1 MYIKYHFDMRK
12 ILGLDLGTTSIGW
25 AFVTEAENEKE
36 KSSIIK
42 LGVRVNPLTVD
53 EQTNFEKGKAITTNA
68 DRTLKRT
75 ARRNLQRYKL
85 RRENLISLL
94 KNEGFITEN
103 SVLCEKGNHTT
114 FETRRLRAKAVTE
127 EISVEELARVL
138 IMLNK
143 KRGYKSSRKA
153 NSGEEGN
160 LIDGMTVARKLY
172 DEHLTPGQYTYQLL
186 CKGKKYIP
194 DFYPSD
200 LIAEFEAVWNCQKQF
215 YADVLTDELREALRD
230 KNEKQTWAICAA
242 PLGLKGIKRSGTVV
256 DQRVENYRW
265 RTEALTKQLP
275 LEQVVIV
282 LQKINSQIRGTSGY
296 LGAISDRSKELYF
309 NHLTVGQFQMKQLSE
324 NPNISLK
331 NQVFYRQ
338 DYLDEFERIWEKQ
351 AKFHKELTEELKHEL
366 RDIIIFYQR
375 PLKSQKGLINYCE
388 FESSQKE
395 VVVDGKKKTI
405 TIGLRVCPKSS
416 PLFQCFKIWQ
426 SINNLQITGNVI
438 PKQQLDLFGDTTEF
452 DHGTRILTE
461 EEKLDLYREL
471 SIKESLSESELIKL
485 LFGGKKGL
493 SLNFHK
499 VEGNRTMATFIKAC
513 HTILVINGYN
523 DYDFSKISY
532 DKTIAIITQVFD
544 TLGFKSG
551 FLNFNPTLEG
561 KGYERQDAYRL
572 WHLLYSYSDDNS
584 ATGNERLVER
594 ISNFLNMDKESA
606 AAFASITYESD
617 YGSLSSKAMRRIL
630 PHMMDGLE
638 YSVACEYAGYC
649 HSRRSLTKEEIMS
662 KPLVDTIP
670 LLSRNSLR
678 NPVVEKIL
686 NQMINVVNAVSESYG
701 KPDEIRIEMAREL
714 KKSATEREQ
723 MTRDIA
729 RASAENDKYR
739 KVLQEE
745 FNIQN
750 VSRNDIIRYRLYLEL
765 EANGFK
771 TLYTQTYI
779 PREKLFSKEFD
790 IEHIIPQARLFDD
803 SFSNKT
809 LEARSANIEKGST
822 TAYDYVLAKYGE
834 YGSNGAIT
842 YKERID
848 HLYKDGKI
856 SKTKHDKLL
865 MTTDDIPDGFINR
878 DLRDTQ
884 YIARKAREIL
894 ESAVRVVVP
903 TTGSVTDRL
912 REDWQLVDVMKE
924 LNWNKYYQL
933 GLTEIVTDHDGR
945 HIRRIK
951 HWTKRND
958 HRHHAM
964 DALTIAFTRHSYIQ
978 YLNNLNARSDKTGSI
993 YAIEKKELYRDKN
1006 NKLRFIPPMP
1016 LDEFR
1021 VEARRHLENVLISI
1035 KAKNKVVTRNV
1046 NITRGSDGKTH
1057 RTVQLTPRG
1066 QLHNETV
1073 YGHRRQCI
1081 VKEEKVGSAFNKE
1094 KINTVSNSQFREA
1107 LLRRYAEFGD
1117 AKKAF
1122 TGKNSLDKNPIYL
1135 NDDHTKQV
1143 PQKVKT
1149 VTFEEVFTIRKPI
1162 DKDLNIDKVVD
1173 THIREIL
1180 QQRLSEYGDDAKKAF
1195 ANLDENPIWLNR
1207 ERGIAIKRVTIY
1219 GVSNAIALHDRRD
1232 MQGKKILNINGAPTP
1247 VDYVSTSNNHHVA
1260 IFLDEKGNLQEH
1272 VVSFFEATERS
1283 RQHQPIVDREYNK
1296 HLGWQFLFTMKR
1308 NEYFVFPNEK
1318 TGFNPNEIDLLDPNN
1333 AAEISKNLFRVQ
1345 KLTSK
1350 DYFFRLHLETNV
1362 DTPKEL
1368 SGITYARLSLK
1379 GIVGIVK
1386 VRINHLG
1393 QIVAVGEY

>member
-1 MYIKYHFDMRK
+1 MKK

-25 AFVTEAENEKE
+25 ALVNEAESENE

-94 KNEGFITEN
+94 KKEGFITED
-103 SVLCEKGNHTT
+103 SVLCEKGNHST
-114 FETRRLRAKAVTE
+114 FETRLLRAKAVTE
-127 EISVEELARVL
+127 EISLEELARVL

-153 NSGEEGN
+153 NSSEDGN

-186 CKGKKYIP
+186 CKGKKFIP

-200 LIAEFEAVWNCQKQF
+200 LYAEFEAVWNCQKQF
-215 YADVLTDELREALRD
+215 YTDMLTDELREALRD

-242 PLGLKGIKRSGTVV
+242 PLGVKGIKRNGTIAE
-256 DQRVENYRW
+256 QRVENYRW

-282 LQKINSQIRGTSGY
+282 LQKINSQIRATSGY

-375 PLKSQKGLINYCE
+375 PLKSQKSLINYCE

-452 DHGTRILTE
+452 DYGTRILTE
-461 EEKLDLYREL
+461 EEKLNLYREL
-471 SIKESLSESELIKL
+471 SIKESLSEAEIIKL
-485 LFGGKKGL
+485 LFGGEKGL

-499 VEGNRTMATFIKAC
+499 IEGNRTMAAFIKAC

-523 DYDFSKISY
+523 DYDFSKIPY
-532 DKTIAIITQVFD
+532 YKTIAIITQVFD
-544 TLGFKSG
+544 ALGFKYG
-551 FLNFNPTLEG
+551 FLNFNPALEG
-561 KGYERQDAYRL
+561 KDYERQDAYRL

-584 ATGNERLVER
+584 ATGNEKLVER
-594 ISNFLNMDKESA
+594 IGNLLNMDKESA

-638 YSVACEYAGYC
+638 YSVACEYAGYR

-670 LLSRNSLR
+670 LLPRNSLH

-686 NQMINVVNAVSESYG
+686 NQMINVVNEVTKSYG

-723 MTRDIA
+723 MTRNIA
-729 RASAENDKYR
+729 RANAENDKYR

-779 PREKLFSKEFD
+779 PRDKLFFSKEFD

-834 YGSNGAIT
+834 HGSNGAIT

-865 MTTDDIPDGFINR
+865 MTTDDIPNGFINR

-924 LNWNKYYQL
+924 LNWDKYDQL
-933 GLTEIVTDHDGR
+933 GLTEIVKDHDGR
-945 HIRRIK
+945 QIRRIK
-951 HWTKRND
+951 DWTKRND

-978 YLNNLNARSDKTGSI
+978 YLNNLNARSDKGGSI

-1016 LDEFR
+1016 LGEFR
-1021 VEARRHLENVLISI
+1021 VEARHHLENVLISI
-1035 KAKNKVVTRNV
+1035 KAKNKVATRNV
-1046 NITRGSDGKTH
+1046 NITRSSDCKTH

-1066 QLHNETV
+1066 QLHNETI

-1081 VKEEKVGSAFNKE
+1081 VKEEKVGGTFNEE
-1094 KINTVSNSQFREA
+1094 KIKTVSNPQIREA
-1107 LLRRYAEFGD
+1107 LLRRLAEFGD

-1122 TGKNSLDKNPIYL
+1122 TGKNSLDKNPVYI
-1135 NDDHTKQV
+1135 DDDNTKQV
-1143 PQKVKT
+1143 SQKVKT
-1149 VTFEEVFTIRKPI
+1149 VTYEDVFTIRKPI
-1162 DKDLNIDKVVD
+1162 DKDLKINKVVD
-1173 THIREIL
+1173 GRVRQIL
-1180 QQRLSEYGDDAKKAF
+1180 QERLDEYGGDAKNAF
-1195 ANLDENPIWLNR
+1195 ANLDESPIWLNR

-1232 MQGKKILNINGAPTP
+1232 MQGKKILNSNGAPTP

-1260 IFLDEKGNLQEH
+1260 IFLDENGNLQEH
-1272 VVSFFEATERS
+1272 VVSFFEATERA
-1283 RQHQPIVDREYNK
+1283 RQNLPVVDYEYNK

-1345 KLTSK
+1345 KLATK
-1350 DYFFRLHLETNV
+1350 DYFFRHHLETNV

-1368 SGITYARLSLK
+1368 SGVTYARLSLK

>member
-1 MYIKYHFDMRK
+1 MKK

-25 AFVTEAENEKE
+25 ALVKEAENKDE

-42 LGVRVNPLTVD
+42 LGVRVNPLTAE
-53 EQTNFEKGKAITTNA
+53 EQTSFEKGKAITTNA

-94 KNEGFITEN
+94 KKEGFITEE
-103 SVLCEKGNHTT
+103 SVLCEKGNRTT

-127 EISVEELARVL
+127 EISLEELARVL

-160 LIDGMTVARKLY
+160 LIDGMTIARKLY
-172 DEHLTPGQYTYQLL
+172 EENLTPGQYTYQLL

-215 YADVLTDELREALRD
+215 YKDILTEELKETLRD

-242 PLGLKGIKRSGTVV
+242 PFGLKGIKRNGTAA

-265 RTEALTKQLP
+265 RTEALSKQLT
-275 LEQVVIV
+275 LEQVAIV

-309 NHLTVGQFQMKQLSE
+309 NHLTVGQFQMRLLDK
-324 NPNISLK
+324 NPNTSLK

-338 DYLDEFERIWEKQ
+338 DYLDEFERIWENQ
-351 AKFHKELTEELKHEL
+351 AKFHCELTSELKHEL
-366 RDIIIFYQR
+366 RDIVIFYQR
-375 PLKSQKGLINYCE
+375 PLKSQKSLISYCE
-388 FESSQKE
+388 FESRQKD
-395 VVVDGKKKTI
+395 VVVDGKKKII

-438 PKQQLDLFGDTTEF
+438 PKTRLNLFGDTTECEQ
-452 DHGTRILTE
+452 GTRALTE
-461 EEKLDLYREL
+461 EEKLELYHEL
-471 SIKESLSESELIKL
+471 SIKESLSEAEIIKL
-485 LFGGKKGL
+485 LFSGKKGL

-499 VEGNRTMATFIKAC
+499 VEGNRTMAAFIQAC
-513 HTILVINGYN
+513 HTVLVINGYD

-532 DKTIAIITQVFD
+532 DKTMRIITQVFD
-544 TLGFKSG
+544 ALGFKSD
-551 FLNFNPTLEG
+551 FLTFNSILDG
-561 KGYERQDAYRL
+561 KDCERQDTYRL
-572 WHLLYSYSDDNS
+572 WHLLYSYSEDNS
-584 ATGNERLVER
+584 TTGNEKLIER
-594 ISNFLNMDKESA
+594 ICNLLNMDRDSA
-606 AAFASITYESD
+606 TAFASISYQPD

-638 YSVACEYAGYC
+638 YSVACEYAGYR

-670 LLSRNSLR
+670 LLPRNSLR

-686 NQMINVVNAVSESYG
+686 NQMINVVNAVSDSYG

-714 KKSATEREQ
+714 KKNAKEREL

-729 RASAENDKYR
+729 RANAENDKYR

-745 FNIQN
+745 FGIQN

-809 LEARSANIEKGST
+809 IEARSANIEKGST

-834 YGSNGAIT
+834 YGDNGANKYI
-842 YKERID
+842 ERIE

-865 MTTDDIPDGFINR
+865 MTIDEIPDGFINR

-903 TTGSVTDRL
+903 TTGAVTDRL

-924 LNWNKYYQL
+924 LNWNKYDQL
-933 GLTEIVTDHDGR
+933 GLTEIIQDHDGR
-945 HIRRIK
+945 QIRRIK
-951 HWTKRND
+951 DWTKRND

-1006 NKLRFIPPMP
+1006 NKLRFVPPMP
-1016 LDEFR
+1016 LGEFR
-1021 VEARRHLENVLISI
+1021 AEARRHLENVLVST

-1046 NITRGSDGKTH
+1046 NITRGSDGKKH

-1073 YGHRRQCI
+1073 YGRKRQYI
-1081 VKEEKVGSAFNKE
+1081 VKEEKVNSSFNEE
-1094 KINTVSNSQFREA
+1094 KINTVSNPKIREA
-1107 LLRRYAEFGD
+1107 LLRRFTEFGD

-1122 TGKNSLDKNPIYL
+1122 TGKNSLEKNPIYL
-1135 NDDHTKQV
+1135 DNEHTTPV
-1143 PQKVKT
+1143 PQNVKT
-1149 VTFEEVFTIRKPI
+1149 ITFEEVFTIRKPI
-1162 DKDLNIDKVVD
+1162 DKDLKIEKVVD
-1173 THIREIL
+1173 SHIRQIL
-1180 QQRLSEYGDDAKKAF
+1180 QERLDEYGGDAKKAF
-1195 ANLDENPIWLNR
+1195 TNLDENPIWLNR
-1207 ERGIAIKRVTIY
+1207 KRGIAIKRVTIY

-1232 MQGKKILNINGAPTP
+1232 MQGRKMLNKNGTPSP

-1260 IFLDEKGNLQEH
+1260 IFLDDKGNLQEH

-1283 RQHQPIVDREYNK
+1283 QQHLPIIDQEYNK

-1333 AAEISKNLFRVQ
+1333 AAEISRNLFRVQ
-1345 KLTSK
+1345 KLATK
-1350 DYFFRLHLETNV
+1350 NYFFRHHLETNV

-1368 SGITYARLSLK
+1368 SGITYKSQLGLK

-1393 QIVAVGEY
+1393 QVVAVGEY

>member
-1 MYIKYHFDMRK
+1 MRK

-143 KRGYKSSRKA
+143 KRGYKSSRKV

-172 DEHLTPGQYTYQLL
+172 EEHLTPGQYTYQLL

-471 SIKESLSESELIKL
+471 SIKESLSESEIIKL
-485 LFGGKKGL
+485 LFGRKKGL

-1035 KAKNKVVTRNV
+1035 KAKNKVFTRNV

-1057 RTVQLTPRG
+1057 STVQLTPRG

-1135 NDDHTKQV
+1135 NDYHTKQV

-1173 THIREIL
+1173 AHIREIL

>member
-1 MYIKYHFDMRK
+1 MRK

-265 RTEALTKQLP
+265 RTEALTKQLL

-471 SIKESLSESELIKL
+471 SIKESLSESEIIKL
-485 LFGGKKGL
+485 LFGGEKGL

-499 VEGNRTMATFIKAC
+499 VEGNHTMATFIKAC

-532 DKTIAIITQVFD
+532 DKTIAIITPVFD

-584 ATGNERLVER
+584 ATGNEKLVEQ
-594 ISNFLNMDKESA
+594 IGNLLNMDKESA

-638 YSVACEYAGYC
+638 YSVACEYAGYR

-670 LLSRNSLR
+670 LLPRNSLR

-834 YGSNGAIT
+834 HGINGAIA

-924 LNWNKYYQL
+924 LNWDKYDQL
-933 GLTEIVTDHDGR
+933 GLTEIVKDNDGR
-945 HIRRIK
+945 QIRRIK
-951 HWTKRND
+951 DWTKRND

-978 YLNNLNARSDKTGSI
+978 YLNNLNARSDKGGSI

-1016 LDEFR
+1016 LGEFR

-1046 NITRGSDGKTH
+1046 NITCGSDGKTH

-1094 KINTVSNSQFREA
+1094 KINTVSNPQFREA

-1173 THIREIL
+1173 ARIREIL

-1232 MQGKKILNINGAPTP
+1232 MQGNKILKSNGTPTP
-1247 VDYVSTSNNHHVA
+1247 ADYVSTSNNHHVA

>member
-1 MYIKYHFDMRK
+1 MKK

-25 AFVTEAENEKE
+25 ALVNEAESENE

-94 KNEGFITEN
+94 KKEGFITED
-103 SVLCEKGNHTT
+103 SVLCEKGNHST
-114 FETRRLRAKAVTE
+114 FETRLLRAKAVTE
-127 EISVEELARVL
+127 EISLEELARVL

-153 NSGEEGN
+153 NSSEDGN

-186 CKGKKYIP
+186 CKGKKFIP

-200 LIAEFEAVWNCQKQF
+200 LYAEFEAVWNCQKQF
-215 YADVLTDELREALRD
+215 YTDMLTDELREALRD

-242 PLGLKGIKRSGTVV
+242 PLGVKGIKRNGTIAE
-256 DQRVENYRW
+256 QRVENYRW

-282 LQKINSQIRGTSGY
+282 LQKINSQIRATSGY

-375 PLKSQKGLINYCE
+375 PLKSQKSLINYCE

-426 SINNLQITGNVI
+426 CINNLQITGNVI

-452 DHGTRILTE
+452 DYGTRILTE
-461 EEKLDLYREL
+461 EEKLNLYREL
-471 SIKESLSESELIKL
+471 SIKESLSEAEIIKL
-485 LFGGKKGL
+485 LFGGEKGL

-499 VEGNRTMATFIKAC
+499 IEGNRTMAAFIKAC

-523 DYDFSKISY
+523 DYDFSKIPY
-532 DKTIAIITQVFD
+532 YKTIAIITQVFD
-544 TLGFKSG
+544 ALGFKYG
-551 FLNFNPTLEG
+551 FLNFNPALEG
-561 KGYERQDAYRL
+561 KDYVRQDAYRL

-584 ATGNERLVER
+584 ATGNEKLVER
-594 ISNFLNMDKESA
+594 IGNLLNMDKESA

-638 YSVACEYAGYC
+638 YSVACEYAGYR

-670 LLSRNSLR
+670 LLPRNSLH

-686 NQMINVVNAVSESYG
+686 NQMINVVNAVTKSYG

-723 MTRDIA
+723 MTRNIA
-729 RASAENDKYR
+729 RANAENDKYR

-779 PREKLFSKEFD
+779 PRDKLFFSKEFD

-834 YGSNGAIT
+834 HGSNGAIT

-865 MTTDDIPDGFINR
+865 MTTDDIPNGFINR

-924 LNWNKYYQL
+924 LNWDKYDQL
-933 GLTEIVTDHDGR
+933 GLTEIVKDHDGR
-945 HIRRIK
+945 QIRRIK
-951 HWTKRND
+951 DWTKRND

-978 YLNNLNARSDKTGSI
+978 YLNNLNARSDKGGSI

-1016 LDEFR
+1016 LGEFR
-1021 VEARRHLENVLISI
+1021 VEARHHLENVLISI
-1035 KAKNKVVTRNV
+1035 KAKNKVATRNV
-1046 NITRGSDGKTH
+1046 NITRSSDCKTH

-1066 QLHNETV
+1066 QLHNETI

-1081 VKEEKVGSAFNKE
+1081 VKEEKVGGTFNEE
-1094 KINTVSNSQFREA
+1094 KIKTVSNPQIREA
-1107 LLRRYAEFGD
+1107 LLRRLAEFGD

-1122 TGKNSLDKNPIYL
+1122 TGKNSLDKNPVYI
-1135 NDDHTKQV
+1135 DDDNTKQV
-1143 PQKVKT
+1143 SQKVKT
-1149 VTFEEVFTIRKPI
+1149 VTYEDVFTIRKPI
-1162 DKDLNIDKVVD
+1162 DKDLKIDKVVD
-1173 THIREIL
+1173 GRVRQIL
-1180 QQRLSEYGDDAKKAF
+1180 QERLDEYGGDAKKAF
-1195 ANLDENPIWLNR
+1195 ANLDESPIWLNR

-1232 MQGKKILNINGAPTP
+1232 MQGKKILNSNGAPTP

-1260 IFLDEKGNLQEH
+1260 IFLDENGNLQEH

-1283 RQHQPIVDREYNK
+1283 RQNLPIVDYEYNK

-1345 KLTSK
+1345 KLATK
-1350 DYFFRLHLETNV
+1350 DYFFRHHLETNV

-1368 SGITYARLSLK
+1368 SGVTYARLSLK

>member
-1 MYIKYHFDMRK
+1 MKK

-94 KNEGFITEN
+94 KKEGFITED
-103 SVLCEKGNHTT
+103 SVLCEKGNNTT

-127 EISVEELARVL
+127 EISLEELARVL

-200 LIAEFEAVWNCQKQF
+200 LIAEFEAVWNCQKQI

-242 PLGLKGIKRSGTVV
+242 PLGLKGIKRSGTVA

-265 RTEALTKQLP
+265 RTEALTKQLS

-375 PLKSQKGLINYCE
+375 PLKSQKSLISYCE

-395 VVVDGKKKTI
+395 VVVDGKKNTI

-471 SIKESLSESELIKL
+471 SIKESLSEAEIIKL
-485 LFGGKKGL
+485 LFGGEKGL

-499 VEGNRTMATFIKAC
+499 VEGNHTMATFIKAC

-532 DKTIAIITQVFD
+532 DKTIAIITPVFD
-544 TLGFKSG
+544 ALGFKSS

-584 ATGNERLVER
+584 ATGNEKLVEQ
-594 ISNFLNMDKESA
+594 IGNLLNMDKESA

-638 YSVACEYAGYC
+638 YSVACEYAGYR

-670 LLSRNSLR
+670 LLPRNSLR

-834 YGSNGAIT
+834 HGSNGAIA

-924 LNWNKYYQL
+924 LNWDKYDQL
-933 GLTEIVTDHDGR
+933 GLTEIVKDNDGR
-945 HIRRIK
+945 QIRRIK
-951 HWTKRND
+951 DWTKRND

-978 YLNNLNARSDKTGSI
+978 YLNNLNARSDKGGSI

-1016 LDEFR
+1016 LGEFR

-1046 NITRGSDGKTH
+1046 NITCGSDGKTH

-1094 KINTVSNSQFREA
+1094 KINTVSNPQFREA

-1173 THIREIL
+1173 ARIREIL

-1232 MQGKKILNINGAPTP
+1232 MQGNKILKSNGTPTP
-1247 VDYVSTSNNHHVA
+1247 ADYVSTSNNHHVA

>member
-1 MYIKYHFDMRK
+1 M
-12 ILGLDLGTTSIGW
+12 S
-25 AFVTEAENEKE
+25 
-36 KSSIIK
+36 
-42 LGVRVNPLTVD
+42 P
-53 EQTNFEKGKAITTNA
+53 TNA

-114 FETRRLRAKAVTE
+114 FETRRLCAKAVTE

-471 SIKESLSESELIKL
+471 SIKESLSESEIIKL
-485 LFGGKKGL
+485 LFGGEKGL

-499 VEGNRTMATFIKAC
+499 VEGNHTMATFIKAC

-532 DKTIAIITQVFD
+532 DKTIAIITPVFD

-584 ATGNERLVER
+584 ATGNEKLVEQ
-594 ISNFLNMDKESA
+594 IGNLLNMDKESA

-638 YSVACEYAGYC
+638 YSVACEYAGYR

-670 LLSRNSLR
+670 LLPRNSLR

-834 YGSNGAIT
+834 HGSNGAIA

-924 LNWNKYYQL
+924 LNWDKYDQL
-933 GLTEIVTDHDGR
+933 GLTEIVKDNDGR
-945 HIRRIK
+945 QIRRIK
-951 HWTKRND
+951 DWTKRND

-978 YLNNLNARSDKTGSI
+978 YLNNLNARSDKGGSI

-1016 LDEFR
+1016 LGEFR

-1046 NITRGSDGKTH
+1046 NITCGSDGKTH

-1094 KINTVSNSQFREA
+1094 KINTVSNPQFREA

-1173 THIREIL
+1173 ARIREIL

-1232 MQGKKILNINGAPTP
+1232 MQGNKILKSNGTPTP
-1247 VDYVSTSNNHHVA
+1247 ADYVSTSNNHHVA

>member
-1 MYIKYHFDMRK
+1 MKK

-25 AFVTEAENEKE
+25 ALVNEAESENE

-75 ARRNLQRYKL
+75 ARRNLQCYKL

-94 KNEGFITEN
+94 KKEGFITED
-103 SVLCEKGNHTT
+103 SVLCENGNHST
-114 FETRRLRAKAVTE
+114 FETRLLRAKAVTE
-127 EISVEELARVL
+127 EISLEELARVL

-153 NSGEEGN
+153 NSSEDGN

-186 CKGKKYIP
+186 CKGKKFIP

-200 LIAEFEAVWNCQKQF
+200 LYAEFEAVWNCQKQF
-215 YADVLTDELREALRD
+215 YTDMLTDELREALRD

-242 PLGLKGIKRSGTVV
+242 PLGVKGIKRNGTIAE
-256 DQRVENYRW
+256 QRVENYRW

-282 LQKINSQIRGTSGY
+282 LQKINSQIRATSGY

-375 PLKSQKGLINYCE
+375 PLKSQKSLINYCE

-452 DHGTRILTE
+452 DYGTRILTE
-461 EEKLDLYREL
+461 EEKLNLYREL
-471 SIKESLSESELIKL
+471 SIKESLSEAEIIKL
-485 LFGGKKGL
+485 LFGGEKGL

-499 VEGNRTMATFIKAC
+499 IEGNRTMAAFIKAC

-523 DYDFSKISY
+523 DYDFSKIPY
-532 DKTIAIITQVFD
+532 YKTIAIITQVFD
-544 TLGFKSG
+544 ALGFKYG
-551 FLNFNPTLEG
+551 FLNFNPALEG
-561 KGYERQDAYRL
+561 KDYERQDAYRL

-584 ATGNERLVER
+584 ATGNEKLVER
-594 ISNFLNMDKESA
+594 IGNLLNMDKESA

-638 YSVACEYAGYC
+638 YSVACEYAGYR

-670 LLSRNSLR
+670 LLPRNSLH

-686 NQMINVVNAVSESYG
+686 NQMINVVNAVTKSYG

-723 MTRDIA
+723 MTRNIA
-729 RASAENDKYR
+729 RANAENDKYR

-750 VSRNDIIRYRLYLEL
+750 VTRNDIIRYRLYLEL

-779 PREKLFSKEFD
+779 PRDKLFFSKEFD

-834 YGSNGAIT
+834 HGSNGAIT

-865 MTTDDIPDGFINR
+865 MTTDDIPNGFINR

-912 REDWQLVDVMKE
+912 RKDWQLVDVMKE
-924 LNWNKYYQL
+924 LNWDKYDQL
-933 GLTEIVTDHDGR
+933 GLTEIVKDHDGR
-945 HIRRIK
+945 QIRRIK
-951 HWTKRND
+951 DWTKRND

-978 YLNNLNARSDKTGSI
+978 YLNNLNARSDKGGSI

-1016 LDEFR
+1016 LGEFR
-1021 VEARRHLENVLISI
+1021 VEARHHLENVLISI
-1035 KAKNKVVTRNV
+1035 KAKNKVATRNV
-1046 NITRGSDGKTH
+1046 NITRSSDCKTH

-1066 QLHNETV
+1066 QLHNETI

-1081 VKEEKVGSAFNKE
+1081 VKEEKVGGTFNEE
-1094 KINTVSNSQFREA
+1094 KIKTVSNPQIREA
-1107 LLRRYAEFGD
+1107 LLRRLAEFGD

-1122 TGKNSLDKNPIYL
+1122 TGKNSLDKNPVYI
-1135 NDDHTKQV
+1135 DDDNTKQV
-1143 PQKVKT
+1143 SQKVKT
-1149 VTFEEVFTIRKPI
+1149 VTYEDVFTIRKPI
-1162 DKDLNIDKVVD
+1162 DKDLKIDKVVD
-1173 THIREIL
+1173 GRVRQIL
-1180 QQRLSEYGDDAKKAF
+1180 QERLDEYGGDAKNAF
-1195 ANLDENPIWLNR
+1195 ANLDESPIWLNR

-1232 MQGKKILNINGAPTP
+1232 MQGKKILNSNGAPTP

-1260 IFLDEKGNLQEH
+1260 IFLDENGNLQEH

-1283 RQHQPIVDREYNK
+1283 RQNLPVVDYEYNK

-1345 KLTSK
+1345 KLATK
-1350 DYFFRLHLETNV
+1350 DYFFRHHLETNV

-1368 SGITYARLSLK
+1368 SGVTYARLSLK

>member
-1 MYIKYHFDMRK
+1 MKK

-25 AFVTEAENEKE
+25 ALVNEAESENE

-94 KNEGFITEN
+94 KKEGFITED
-103 SVLCEKGNHTT
+103 SVLCENGNHST
-114 FETRRLRAKAVTE
+114 FETRLLRAKAVTE
-127 EISVEELARVL
+127 EISLEELARVL

-153 NSGEEGN
+153 NSSEDGN

-186 CKGKKYIP
+186 CKGKKFIP

-200 LIAEFEAVWNCQKQF
+200 LYAEFEAVWNCQKQF
-215 YADVLTDELREALRD
+215 YTDMLTDELREALRD

-242 PLGLKGIKRSGTVV
+242 PLGVKGIKRNGTIAE
-256 DQRVENYRW
+256 QRVENYRW

-282 LQKINSQIRGTSGY
+282 LQKINSQIRATSGY

-375 PLKSQKGLINYCE
+375 PLKSQKSLINYCE

-452 DHGTRILTE
+452 DYGTRILTE
-461 EEKLDLYREL
+461 EEKLNLYREL
-471 SIKESLSESELIKL
+471 SIKESLSEAEIIKL
-485 LFGGKKGL
+485 LFGGEKGL

-499 VEGNRTMATFIKAC
+499 IEGNRTMAAFIKAC

-523 DYDFSKISY
+523 DYDFSKIPY
-532 DKTIAIITQVFD
+532 YKTIAIITQVFD
-544 TLGFKSG
+544 ALGFKYG
-551 FLNFNPTLEG
+551 FLNFNPALEG
-561 KGYERQDAYRL
+561 KDYERQDAYRL

-584 ATGNERLVER
+584 ATGNEKLVER
-594 ISNFLNMDKESA
+594 IGNLLNMDKESA

-638 YSVACEYAGYC
+638 YSVACEYAGYR

-670 LLSRNSLR
+670 LLPRNSLH

-686 NQMINVVNAVSESYG
+686 NQMINVVNAVTKSYG

-723 MTRDIA
+723 MTRNIA
-729 RASAENDKYR
+729 RANAENDKYR

-750 VSRNDIIRYRLYLEL
+750 VTRNDIIRYRLYLEL

-779 PREKLFSKEFD
+779 PRDKLFFSKEFD

-834 YGSNGAIT
+834 HGSNGAIT

-865 MTTDDIPDGFINR
+865 MTTDDIPNGFINR

-924 LNWNKYYQL
+924 LNWDKYDQL
-933 GLTEIVTDHDGR
+933 GLTEIVKDHDGR
-945 HIRRIK
+945 QIRRIK
-951 HWTKRND
+951 DWTKRND

-978 YLNNLNARSDKTGSI
+978 YLNNLNARSDKGGSI

-1016 LDEFR
+1016 LGEFR
-1021 VEARRHLENVLISI
+1021 VEARHHLENVLISI
-1035 KAKNKVVTRNV
+1035 KAKNKVATRNV
-1046 NITRGSDGKTH
+1046 NITRSSDCKTH

-1066 QLHNETV
+1066 QLHNETI

-1081 VKEEKVGSAFNKE
+1081 VKEEKVGGTFNEE
-1094 KINTVSNSQFREA
+1094 KIKTVSNPQIREA
-1107 LLRRYAEFGD
+1107 LLRRLAEFGD

-1122 TGKNSLDKNPIYL
+1122 TGKNSLDKNPVYI
-1135 NDDHTKQV
+1135 DDDNTKQV
-1143 PQKVKT
+1143 SQKVKT
-1149 VTFEEVFTIRKPI
+1149 VTYEDVFTIRKPI
-1162 DKDLNIDKVVD
+1162 DKDLKIDKVVD
-1173 THIREIL
+1173 GRVRQIL
-1180 QQRLSEYGDDAKKAF
+1180 QERLDEYGGDAKNAF
-1195 ANLDENPIWLNR
+1195 ANLDESPIWLNR

-1232 MQGKKILNINGAPTP
+1232 MQGKKILNSNGAPTP

-1260 IFLDEKGNLQEH
+1260 IFLDENGNLQEH

-1283 RQHQPIVDREYNK
+1283 RQNLPIVDYEYNK

-1345 KLTSK
+1345 KLATK
-1350 DYFFRLHLETNV
+1350 DYFFRHHLETNV

-1368 SGITYARLSLK
+1368 SGVTYARLSLK

>member
-1 MYIKYHFDMRK
+1 MKK

-25 AFVTEAENEKE
+25 ALVNEAESENE

-94 KNEGFITEN
+94 KKEGFITED
-103 SVLCEKGNHTT
+103 SVLCEKGNHST
-114 FETRRLRAKAVTE
+114 FETRLLRAKAVTE
-127 EISVEELARVL
+127 EISLEELARVL

-153 NSGEEGN
+153 NSSEDGN

-186 CKGKKYIP
+186 CKGKKFIP

-200 LIAEFEAVWNCQKQF
+200 LYAEFEAVWNCQKQF
-215 YADVLTDELREALRD
+215 YTDMLTDELREALRD

-242 PLGLKGIKRSGTVV
+242 PLGVKGIKRNGTIAE
-256 DQRVENYRW
+256 QRVENYRW

-282 LQKINSQIRGTSGY
+282 LQKINSQIRATSGY

-375 PLKSQKGLINYCE
+375 PLKSQKSLINYCE

-452 DHGTRILTE
+452 DYGTRILTE
-461 EEKLDLYREL
+461 EEKLNLYREL
-471 SIKESLSESELIKL
+471 SIKESLSEAEIIKL
-485 LFGGKKGL
+485 LFGGEKGL

-499 VEGNRTMATFIKAC
+499 IEGNRTMAAFIKAC

-523 DYDFSKISY
+523 DYDFSKIPY
-532 DKTIAIITQVFD
+532 YKTIAIITQVFD
-544 TLGFKSG
+544 ALGFKYG
-551 FLNFNPTLEG
+551 FLNFNPALEG
-561 KGYERQDAYRL
+561 KDYERQDAYRL

-584 ATGNERLVER
+584 ATGNEKLVER
-594 ISNFLNMDKESA
+594 IGNLLNMDKESA

-638 YSVACEYAGYC
+638 YSVACEYAGYR

-670 LLSRNSLR
+670 LLPRNSLH

-686 NQMINVVNAVSESYG
+686 NQMINVVNAVTKSYG

-723 MTRDIA
+723 MTRNIA
-729 RASAENDKYR
+729 RANAENDKYR

-750 VSRNDIIRYRLYLEL
+750 VTRNDIIRYRLYLEL

-779 PREKLFSKEFD
+779 PRDKLFFSKEFD

-834 YGSNGAIT
+834 HGSNGAIT

-865 MTTDDIPDGFINR
+865 MTTDDIPNGFINR

-924 LNWNKYYQL
+924 LNWDKYDQL
-933 GLTEIVTDHDGR
+933 GLTEIVKDHDGR
-945 HIRRIK
+945 QIRRIK
-951 HWTKRND
+951 DWTKRND

-978 YLNNLNARSDKTGSI
+978 YLNNLNARSDKGGSI

-1016 LDEFR
+1016 LGEFR
-1021 VEARRHLENVLISI
+1021 VEARHHLENVLISI
-1035 KAKNKVVTRNV
+1035 KAKNKVATRNV
-1046 NITRGSDGKTH
+1046 NITRSSDCKTH

-1066 QLHNETV
+1066 QLHNETI

-1081 VKEEKVGSAFNKE
+1081 VKEEKVGGTFNEE
-1094 KINTVSNSQFREA
+1094 KIKTVSNPQIREA
-1107 LLRRYAEFGD
+1107 LLRRLAEFGD

-1122 TGKNSLDKNPIYL
+1122 TGKNSLDKNPVYI
-1135 NDDHTKQV
+1135 DDDNTKQV
-1143 PQKVKT
+1143 SQKVKT
-1149 VTFEEVFTIRKPI
+1149 VTYEDVFTIRKPI
-1162 DKDLNIDKVVD
+1162 DKDLKIDKVVD
-1173 THIREIL
+1173 GRVRQIL
-1180 QQRLSEYGDDAKKAF
+1180 QERLDEYGGDAKNAF
-1195 ANLDENPIWLNR
+1195 ANLDESPIWLNR

-1232 MQGKKILNINGAPTP
+1232 MQGKKILNSNGAPTP

-1260 IFLDEKGNLQEH
+1260 IFLDENGNLQEH

-1283 RQHQPIVDREYNK
+1283 RQNLPIVDYEYNK

-1345 KLTSK
+1345 KLATK
-1350 DYFFRLHLETNV
+1350 DYFFRHHLETNV

-1368 SGITYARLSLK
+1368 SGVTYARLSLK

>member
-1 MYIKYHFDMRK
+1 MKK

-25 AFVTEAENEKE
+25 ALVNEAESENE

-94 KNEGFITEN
+94 KKEGFITED
-103 SVLCEKGNHTT
+103 SVLCEKGNHST
-114 FETRRLRAKAVTE
+114 FETRLLRAKAVTE
-127 EISVEELARVL
+127 EISLEELARVL

-153 NSGEEGN
+153 NSSEDGN

-186 CKGKKYIP
+186 CKGKKFIP

-200 LIAEFEAVWNCQKQF
+200 LYAEFEAVWNCQKQF
-215 YADVLTDELREALRD
+215 YTDMLTDELREALRD

-242 PLGLKGIKRSGTVV
+242 PLGGKGIKRNGTIAE
-256 DQRVENYRW
+256 QRVENYRW

-282 LQKINSQIRGTSGY
+282 LQKINSQIRATSGY

-375 PLKSQKGLINYCE
+375 PLKSQKSLINYCE

-452 DHGTRILTE
+452 DYGTRILTE
-461 EEKLDLYREL
+461 EEKLNLYREL
-471 SIKESLSESELIKL
+471 SIKESLSEAEIIKL
-485 LFGGKKGL
+485 LFGGEKGL

-499 VEGNRTMATFIKAC
+499 IEGNRTMAAFIKAC

-523 DYDFSKISY
+523 DYDFSKIPY
-532 DKTIAIITQVFD
+532 YKTIAIITQVFD
-544 TLGFKSG
+544 ALGFKYG
-551 FLNFNPTLEG
+551 FLNFNPALEG
-561 KGYERQDAYRL
+561 KDYERQDAYRL

-584 ATGNERLVER
+584 ATGNEKLVER
-594 ISNFLNMDKESA
+594 IGNLLNMDKESA

-638 YSVACEYAGYC
+638 YSVACEYAGYR

-670 LLSRNSLR
+670 LLPRNSLH

-686 NQMINVVNAVSESYG
+686 NQMINVVNAVTKSYG

-723 MTRDIA
+723 MTRNIA
-729 RASAENDKYR
+729 RANAENDKYR

-779 PREKLFSKEFD
+779 PRDKLFFSKEFD

-834 YGSNGAIT
+834 HGSNGAIT

-865 MTTDDIPDGFINR
+865 MTTDDIPNGFINR

-884 YIARKAREIL
+884 YY
-894 ESAVRVVVP
+894 S
-903 TTGSVTDRL
+903 T
-912 REDWQLVDVMKE
+912 
-924 LNWNKYYQL
+924 
-933 GLTEIVTDHDGR
+933 
-945 HIRRIK
+945 
-951 HWTKRND
+951 
-958 HRHHAM
+958 
-964 DALTIAFTRHSYIQ
+964 
-978 YLNNLNARSDKTGSI
+978 
-993 YAIEKKELYRDKN
+993 
-1006 NKLRFIPPMP
+1006 
-1016 LDEFR
+1016 
-1021 VEARRHLENVLISI
+1021 
-1035 KAKNKVVTRNV
+1035 
-1046 NITRGSDGKTH
+1046 
-1057 RTVQLTPRG
+1057 
-1066 QLHNETV
+1066 
-1073 YGHRRQCI
+1073 
-1081 VKEEKVGSAFNKE
+1081 
-1094 KINTVSNSQFREA
+1094 
-1107 LLRRYAEFGD
+1107 
-1117 AKKAF
+1117 
-1122 TGKNSLDKNPIYL
+1122 
-1135 NDDHTKQV
+1135 
-1143 PQKVKT
+1143 
-1149 VTFEEVFTIRKPI
+1149 
-1162 DKDLNIDKVVD
+1162 
-1173 THIREIL
+1173 
-1180 QQRLSEYGDDAKKAF
+1180 
-1195 ANLDENPIWLNR
+1195 
-1207 ERGIAIKRVTIY
+1207 
-1219 GVSNAIALHDRRD
+1219 
-1232 MQGKKILNINGAPTP
+1232 QGT
-1247 VDYVSTSNNHHVA
+1247 
-1260 IFLDEKGNLQEH
+1260 
-1272 VVSFFEATERS
+1272 
-1283 RQHQPIVDREYNK
+1283 
-1296 HLGWQFLFTMKR
+1296 
-1308 NEYFVFPNEK
+1308 
-1318 TGFNPNEIDLLDPNN
+1318 
-1333 AAEISKNLFRVQ
+1333 
-1345 KLTSK
+1345 
-1350 DYFFRLHLETNV
+1350 
-1362 DTPKEL
+1362 
-1368 SGITYARLSLK
+1368 
-1379 GIVGIVK
+1379 
-1386 VRINHLG
+1386 
-1393 QIVAVGEY
+1393 

>member
-1 MYIKYHFDMRK
+1 MKK

-25 AFVTEAENEKE
+25 ALVNEAESENE

-94 KNEGFITEN
+94 KKEGFITED
-103 SVLCEKGNHTT
+103 SVLCEKGNHST
-114 FETRRLRAKAVTE
+114 FETRLLRAKAVTE
-127 EISVEELARVL
+127 EISLEELARVL

-153 NSGEEGN
+153 NSSEDGN

-186 CKGKKYIP
+186 CKGKKFIP

-200 LIAEFEAVWNCQKQF
+200 LYAEFEAVWNCQKQF
-215 YADVLTDELREALRD
+215 YTDMLTDELREALRD

-242 PLGLKGIKRSGTVV
+242 PLGVKGIKRNGTIAE
-256 DQRVENYRW
+256 QRVENYRW

-282 LQKINSQIRGTSGY
+282 LQKINSQIRATSGY

-375 PLKSQKGLINYCE
+375 PLKSQKSLINYCE

-452 DHGTRILTE
+452 DYGTRILTE
-461 EEKLDLYREL
+461 EEKLNLYREL
-471 SIKESLSESELIKL
+471 SIKESLSEAEIIKL
-485 LFGGKKGL
+485 LFGGEKGL

-499 VEGNRTMATFIKAC
+499 IEGNRTMAAFIKAC

-523 DYDFSKISY
+523 DYDFSKIPY
-532 DKTIAIITQVFD
+532 YKTIAIITQVFD
-544 TLGFKSG
+544 ALGFKYG
-551 FLNFNPTLEG
+551 FLNFNPALEG
-561 KGYERQDAYRL
+561 KDYERQDAYRL

-584 ATGNERLVER
+584 ATGNEKLVER
-594 ISNFLNMDKESA
+594 IGNLLNMDKESA

-638 YSVACEYAGYC
+638 YSVACEYAGYR

-670 LLSRNSLR
+670 LLPRNSLH

-686 NQMINVVNAVSESYG
+686 NQMINVVNAVTKSYG

-723 MTRDIA
+723 MTRNIA
-729 RASAENDKYR
+729 RANAENDKYR

-779 PREKLFSKEFD
+779 PRDKLFFSKEFD

-834 YGSNGAIT
+834 HGSNGAIT

-865 MTTDDIPDGFINR
+865 MTTDDIPNGFINR

-924 LNWNKYYQL
+924 LNWDKYDQL
-933 GLTEIVTDHDGR
+933 GLTEIVKDHDGR
-945 HIRRIK
+945 QIRRIK
-951 HWTKRND
+951 DWTKRND

-978 YLNNLNARSDKTGSI
+978 YLNNLNARSDKGGSI

-1016 LDEFR
+1016 LGEFR
-1021 VEARRHLENVLISI
+1021 VEARHHLENVLISI
-1035 KAKNKVVTRNV
+1035 KAKNKVATRNV
-1046 NITRGSDGKTH
+1046 NITRSSDCKTH

-1066 QLHNETV
+1066 QLHNETI

-1081 VKEEKVGSAFNKE
+1081 VKEEKVGGTFNEE
-1094 KINTVSNSQFREA
+1094 KIKTVSNPQIREA
-1107 LLRRYAEFGD
+1107 LLRRLAEFGD

-1122 TGKNSLDKNPIYL
+1122 TGKNSLDKNPVYI
-1135 NDDHTKQV
+1135 DDDNTKQV
-1143 PQKVKT
+1143 SQKVKT
-1149 VTFEEVFTIRKPI
+1149 VTYEDVFTIRKPI
-1162 DKDLNIDKVVD
+1162 DKDLKIDKVVD
-1173 THIREIL
+1173 GRVRQIL
-1180 QQRLSEYGDDAKKAF
+1180 QERLDEYGGDAKNAF
-1195 ANLDENPIWLNR
+1195 ANLDESPIWLNR

-1232 MQGKKILNINGAPTP
+1232 MQGKKILNSNGAPTP

-1260 IFLDEKGNLQEH
+1260 IFLDENGNLQEH

-1283 RQHQPIVDREYNK
+1283 RQNLPIVDYEYNK

-1345 KLTSK
+1345 KLATK
-1350 DYFFRLHLETNV
+1350 DYFFRHHLETNV

-1368 SGITYARLSLK
+1368 SGVTYARLSLK

>member
-1 MYIKYHFDMRK
+1 MKK

-25 AFVTEAENEKE
+25 ALVNEAESENE

-94 KNEGFITEN
+94 KKEGFITED
-103 SVLCEKGNHTT
+103 SVLCEKGNHST
-114 FETRRLRAKAVTE
+114 FETRLLRAKAVTE
-127 EISVEELARVL
+127 EISLEELARVL

-153 NSGEEGN
+153 NSSEDGN

-186 CKGKKYIP
+186 CKGKKFIP

-200 LIAEFEAVWNCQKQF
+200 LYAEFEAVWNCQKQF
-215 YADVLTDELREALRD
+215 YTDMLTDELREALRD

-242 PLGLKGIKRSGTVV
+242 PLGVKGIKRNGTIAE
-256 DQRVENYRW
+256 QRVENYRW

-282 LQKINSQIRGTSGY
+282 LQKINSQIRATSGY

-375 PLKSQKGLINYCE
+375 PLKSQKSLINYCE

-438 PKQQLDLFGDTTEF
+438 PKQQLDLFGDITEF
-452 DHGTRILTE
+452 DYGTRILTE
-461 EEKLDLYREL
+461 EEKLNLYREL
-471 SIKESLSESELIKL
+471 SIKESLSEAEIIKL
-485 LFGGKKGL
+485 LFGGEKGL

-499 VEGNRTMATFIKAC
+499 IEGNRTMAAFIKAC

-523 DYDFSKISY
+523 DYDFSKIPY
-532 DKTIAIITQVFD
+532 YKTIAIITQVFD
-544 TLGFKSG
+544 ALGFKYG
-551 FLNFNPTLEG
+551 FLNFNPALEG
-561 KGYERQDAYRL
+561 KDYERQDAYRL

-584 ATGNERLVER
+584 ATGNEKLVER
-594 ISNFLNMDKESA
+594 IGNLLNMDKESA

-638 YSVACEYAGYC
+638 YSVACEYAGYR

-670 LLSRNSLR
+670 LLPRNSLH

-686 NQMINVVNAVSESYG
+686 NQMINVVNAVTKSYG

-723 MTRDIA
+723 MTRNIA
-729 RASAENDKYR
+729 RANAENDKYR

-779 PREKLFSKEFD
+779 PRDKLFFSKEFD

-834 YGSNGAIT
+834 HGSNGAIT

-865 MTTDDIPDGFINR
+865 MTTDDIPNGFINR

-924 LNWNKYYQL
+924 LNWDKYDQL
-933 GLTEIVTDHDGR
+933 GLTEIVKDHDGR
-945 HIRRIK
+945 QIRRIK
-951 HWTKRND
+951 DWTKRND

-978 YLNNLNARSDKTGSI
+978 YLNNLNARSDKGGSI

-1016 LDEFR
+1016 LGEFR
-1021 VEARRHLENVLISI
+1021 VEARHHLENVLISI
-1035 KAKNKVVTRNV
+1035 KAKNKVATRNV
-1046 NITRGSDGKTH
+1046 NITRSSDCKTH

-1066 QLHNETV
+1066 QLHNETI

-1081 VKEEKVGSAFNKE
+1081 VKEEKVGGTFNEE
-1094 KINTVSNSQFREA
+1094 KIKTVSNPQIREA
-1107 LLRRYAEFGD
+1107 LLRRLAEFGD

-1122 TGKNSLDKNPIYL
+1122 TGKNSLDKNPVYI
-1135 NDDHTKQV
+1135 DDDNTKQV
-1143 PQKVKT
+1143 SQKVKT
-1149 VTFEEVFTIRKPI
+1149 VTYEDVFTIRKPI
-1162 DKDLNIDKVVD
+1162 DKDLKIDKVVD
-1173 THIREIL
+1173 GRVRQIL
-1180 QQRLSEYGDDAKKAF
+1180 QERLDEYGGDAKNAF
-1195 ANLDENPIWLNR
+1195 ANLDESPIWLNR

-1232 MQGKKILNINGAPTP
+1232 MQGKKILNSNGAPTP

-1260 IFLDEKGNLQEH
+1260 IFLDENGNLQEH

-1283 RQHQPIVDREYNK
+1283 RQNLPIVDYEYNK

-1345 KLTSK
+1345 KLATK
-1350 DYFFRLHLETNV
+1350 DYFFRHHLETNV

-1368 SGITYARLSLK
+1368 SGVTYARLSLK

>member
-1 MYIKYHFDMRK
+1 MRK

-215 YADVLTDELREALRD
+215 YTDMLTDELREALRD

-338 DYLDEFERIWEKQ
+338 DYLDEFESIWEKQ

-375 PLKSQKGLINYCE
+375 PLKSQKSLINYCE

-471 SIKESLSESELIKL
+471 SIKESLSESEIIKL

-834 YGSNGAIT
+834 HGSNGAIA

-865 MTTDDIPDGFINR
+865 MITDDIPDGFINR

-924 LNWNKYYQL
+924 LNWDKYDQL
-933 GLTEIVTDHDGR
+933 GLTEIVKDHDGR
-945 HIRRIK
+945 QIRRIK
-951 HWTKRND
+951 DWTKRND

-978 YLNNLNARSDKTGSI
+978 YLNNLNARSDKGGSI

-1016 LDEFR
+1016 LGEFR

-1046 NITRGSDGKTH
+1046 NITCGSDGKTH
-1057 RTVQLTPRG
+1057 RIVQLTPRG

-1094 KINTVSNSQFREA
+1094 KINTVSNPQFREA
-1107 LLRRYAEFGD
+1107 LLRRYTEFGD

-1173 THIREIL
+1173 AHIREIL

-1195 ANLDENPIWLNR
+1195 ANLNENPIWLNR